1 MVGPKA
7 FTAVTVA
14 VVANLLDNEDL
25 EKLEQMIAKLQ
36 EIELQ
41 LDANRIE
48 LVRIETDITFWQ
60 TINKEF
66 ERDEEDMND

>member
-7 FTAVTVA
+7 YTVVMV
-14 VVANLLDNEDL
+14 VVAACLLNNEDL
-25 EKLEQMIAKLQ
+25 EKLEQLIRKLE

-48 LVRIETDITFWQ
+48 LTRIETDIAFWQ
-60 TINKEF
+60 TITKEF
-66 ERDEEDMND
+66 EPDEETY

>member
-1 MVGPKA
+1 M
-7 FTAVTVA
+7 VA
-14 VVANLLDNEDL
+14 VVAYLLDNEDL
-25 EKLEQMIAKLQ
+25 EKLEQLVTKLQ

-48 LVRIETDITFWQ
+48 LARIETDIIFWQ
-60 TINKEF
+60 TITKEF

>member
-7 FTAVTVA
+7 YTVVTVA
-14 VVANLLDNEDL
+14 VVAYLLDNEDL
-25 EKLEQMIAKLQ
+25 EKLEQMIAKLR
-36 EIELQ
+36 EIEAQ

-48 LVRIETDITFWQ
+48 LARIETDITFWQ

>member
-1 MVGPKA
+1 MVGQKA
-7 FTAVTVA
+7 FTVATVA

-25 EKLEQMIAKLQ
+25 EKLEQMVAKLR
-36 EIELQ
+36 EIEAQ

-48 LVRIETDITFWQ
+48 LARIETDITFWQ

-66 ERDEEDMND
+66 DPDEKTYE

>member
-7 FTAVTVA
+7 FMAVTVA

-41 LDANRIE
+41 LDANRRELAKIE
-48 LVRIETDITFWQ
+48 IDIAFWQ
-60 TINKEF
+60 TITKEF
-66 ERDEEDMND
+66 DPDEETYE

>member
-1 MVGPKA
+1 
-7 FTAVTVA
+7 VTVA
-14 VVANLLDNEDL
+14 VVAYLLDNEDL

-48 LVRIETDITFWQ
+48 LARIETDIIFWQ
-60 TINKEF
+60 TITKEF
-66 ERDEEDMND
+66 DPHEETDY